1 MTQYSGTSITPS
13 SDAVTGKLC
22 QAGANQASP
31 NTANII
37 FWDGVC
43 ELNENVLGSAV
54 GVVCPPNLNAEKIS
68 SVKQLAE
75 LYGVPAIKLD
85 TSMKE
90 TEAPSKIA
98 ILDASEQRIYVNP
111 DLETISKYF
120 SSRRAQKSDEASILV
135 CDACDASGCDG
146 IVVDTKS
153 LEATDEQEIY
163 ELLCDVADKN
173 TGVKI
178 AVRVSL
184 GTDTDTLPY
193 VRAVYRS
200 GVWGRFSL
208 LFSDALTLSDARR
221 CVSLMHSAFRE
232 LDTEKREFNGF
243 IPKGITVETPIML
256 LERPIHRLLDLFCL
270 DLAALSVRF
279 SGFEDTTVTELEK
292 YVLAFI
298 KNARDA
304 RISVSVSSEA
314 SLKLLGELCH
324 KADIHEVYTTRHLIS
339 EVRKLL

>member
-1 MTQYSGTSITPS
+1 MY
-13 SDAVTGKLC
+13 
-22 QAGANQASP
+22 
-31 NTANII
+31 
-37 FWDGVC
+37 
-43 ELNENVLGSAV
+43 
-54 GVVCPPNLNAEKIS
+54 KIS
-68 SVKQLAE
+68 VPVMNCNLKRNGRERTLEELKRFDAERVFLA
-75 LYGVPAIKLD
+75 LD
-85 TSMKE
+85 T
-90 TEAPSKIA
+90 
-98 ILDASEQRIYVNP
+98 Y
-111 DLETISKYF
+111 
-120 SSRRAQKSDEASILV
+120 
-135 CDACDASGCDG
+135 
-146 IVVDTKS
+146 
-153 LEATDEQEIY
+153 
-163 ELLCDVADKN
+163 
-173 TGVKI
+173 
-178 AVRVSL
+178 
-184 GTDTDTLPY
+184 
-193 VRAVYRS
+193 
-200 GVWGRFSL
+200 
-208 LFSDALTLSDARR
+208 
-221 CVSLMHSAFRE
+221 E